1 MYLSKLTLNLRCQQA
16 RQDLANPYE
25 MHRTLSWTVAEAL
38 QERQERLLWRV
49 EPYRLT
55 PPVVLV
61 QTLTRPDWSKV
72 FARFP
77 DYGEL
82 DPTSP
87 KFFDPQFQEG
97 QVLRFRLRANPTVKR
112 LDKRHA
118 LRTDKE
124 KLEWLE
130 RKLADAGARV
140 LRAAVTGEARIRA
153 WKPGKG
159 EPRPIVIQAVLYE
172 GILQVLDPARLREAL
187 ARGIGPAKGLGMGL
201 LSLAR
206 LA

>member
-1 MYLSKLTLNLRCQQA
+1 MYLSKLTLNLRCERA
-16 RQDLANPYE
+16 RRDLANPYE
-25 MHRTLSWTVAEAL
+25 MHRTLSWAVAEAL
-38 QERQERLLWRV
+38 QERRERLLWRV

-61 QTLTRPDWSKV
+61 QTLTRPDWSRV

-77 DYGEL
+77 NYGEL

-87 KFFDPQFQEG
+87 KFFDPVFREG

-112 LDKRHA
+112 LEKRYA
-118 LRTDKE
+118 LQTVEE
-124 KLEWLE
+124 KMEWLE
-130 RKLADAGARV
+130 RKLGAAGARV
-140 LRAAVTGEARIRA
+140 LRAMVSGEMRIRA
-153 WKPGKG
+153 QKLSAR
-159 EPRPIVIQAVLYE
+159 EAHFIVVHAVLYD
-172 GILQVLDPARLREAL
+172 GILQVVDPARLKEAL

-206 LA
+206 LT

>member
-1 MYLSKLTLNLRCQQA
+1 MYLTKITLNLRCERA
-16 RQDLANPYE
+16 RRDLANPYE
-25 MHRTLSWTVAEAL
+25 MHRTLSWAVAEAL
-38 QERQERLLWRV
+38 QERRERLLWRV

-87 KFFDPQFQEG
+87 KFFDPEFREG

-112 LDKRHA
+112 LEKRYA
-118 LRTDKE
+118 LQSVEEKMEWLGR
-124 KLEWLE
+124 KLEL
-130 RKLADAGARV
+130 AGAKV
-140 LRAAVTGEARIRA
+140 LRAMITGETRIRA
-153 WKPGKG
+153 RKSATSDAPF
-159 EPRPIVIQAVLYE
+159 IVIHAVLYE
-172 GILQVLDPARLREAL
+172 GLLQVVDPARLKEAL

-206 LA
+206 PR